1 MDKAVI
7 GAVLAVAACGLFPNS
22 LHSEESPTFQ
32 RIRQTG
38 TIVVGYRDSGVPFS
52 YKNDK
57 GEPIGYSIDICTRI
71 VDAIKAKLALKHVDV
86 TFKELT
92 GAMRVPLVANGT
104 VDMECGSTSNTPSRS
119 QLVSFS
125 DTTFVASARFVTKK
139 TAKLTSL
146 QSLKGKRMSTVAGT
160 ETLREFNAMNARQQ
174 LGMIVVPVKDH
185 PSAFKMLEADEV
197 DSYGAIDTSAHS
209 MVARS
214 KSPGAYFISEPLSVE
229 PFAIALHK
237 NDAELKRVAD
247 DVITGLFKTGEIN
260 QLYQKWF
267 ESSLPRF
274 GFNLKMPMGAAL
286 KNVIAHPIDSSNPN
300 DYVQ

>member
-1 MDKAVI
+1 MHKALV
-7 GAVLAVAACGLFPNS
+7 GAAVAAAANCLCLAS

-38 TIVVGYRDSGVPFS
+38 TIVLGYRDSGVPFS

-57 GEPIGYSIDICTRI
+57 EEPIGYSIDICTRI
-71 VDAIKAKLALKHVDV
+71 VEAIKAKLAPKHVDV

-119 QLVSFS
+119 QLISFS

-139 TAKLTSL
+139 SAKLTSL
-146 QSLKGKRMSTVAGT
+146 QSLKAKRMSAVAGT
-160 ETLREFNAMNARQQ
+160 ETLREFNAMNTRQQ
-174 LGMIVVPVKDH
+174 IGMIVVPVKDH
-185 PSAFKMLEADEV
+185 PTAFKMLAADEAE
-197 DSYGAIDTSAHS
+197 SYGAIDTAAYS

-214 KSPGAYFISEPLSVE
+214 KSSDDYFISEPLSVE
-229 PFAIALHK
+229 PVAIALHK
-237 NDAELKRVAD
+237 NDAELKQVAD
-247 DVITGLFKTGEIN
+247 EVITGLFKSGEIN

-267 ESSLPRF
+267 ESPLPRL
-274 GFNLKMPMGAAL
+274 GFNLKFPMGAAL
-286 KNVIAHPIDSSNPN
+286 KNVIAHPTDSSNPN
-300 DYVQ
+300 DYLR